1 VRLLILVVALIAG
14 CAPALEAV
22 PFPAADAKNAP
33 DPSKLGPYP
42 VGVRTLTFV
51 DDSRPDPH
59 GGSGKRTLTTEIWYP
74 ADESA
79 RGKPGASYVLYD
91 ILPAD
96 IQAKLATKDLGELKT
111 TAVRDAPARP
121 DEKFPVVLF
130 SHGKGGIRMQSTYYT
145 VFLASHGY
153 VVVAPDH
160 PGDTIV
166 DLLEAGNV
174 DVVGTVQNYVDRPR
188 DIEFLADELTSLS
201 TKDPLQP
208 LLDMEHLAV
217 TGHSFGALTTM
228 IVAGQDYRFQIGVAQ
243 SPVGVGLV
251 DAATDQPLD
260 DFGKP
265 LMIQS
270 GGKDKTLPED
280 VDAASLWD
288 HMKPPRAWESL
299 LRAGHFTYSD
309 LCTFDVKPIG
319 DALSLD
325 VENVLND
332 GCGPTNTPPD
342 IAFPLIRTGAI
353 GFMNVHLR
361 GSATSSKFLTQG
373 ALDAL
378 FAGESTMEE

>member
-1 VRLLILVVALIAG
+1 MRILIPLFLVVAG
-14 CAPALEAV
+14 CGPALQPV

-33 DPSKLGPYP
+33 DPSKAGPYP

-59 GGSGKRTLTTEIWYP
+59 GGPGKRTLTTEIWYP

-79 RGKPGASYVLYD
+79 RGKPGTNYVLYD

-96 IQAKLATKDLGELKT
+96 IQAKLSTKDLGELKT
-111 TAVRDAPARP
+111 DAVRDAPERA
-121 DEKFPVVLF
+121 DGEKFPVVLF

-145 VFLASHGY
+145 VLLASHGY

-174 DVVGTVQNYVDRPR
+174 DVVGTVENYVDRPR
-188 DIEFLADELTSLS
+188 DIEFLADELTA
-201 TKDPLQP
+201 TKDPLKEIMD
-208 LLDMEHLAV
+208 LGHMGV

-228 IVAGQDYRFQIGVAQ
+228 IVAGQDYRFQVGVAQ

-270 GGKDKTLPED
+270 GGKDNTLPED

-319 DALSLD
+319 DALGLD
-325 VENVLND
+325 VDHVLSD
-332 GCGPTNTPPD
+332 GCGPTNTPPNV
-342 IAFPLIRTGAI
+342 AFPLIRTGAI

-361 GSATSSKFLTQG
+361 GSAASSKFLTQG

-378 FAGESTMEE
+378 SKGEGTMKE